1 MLWTETIL
9 FCLVALGLS
18 LLMNRVMISLAPKL
32 GLVDTP
38 GERRIH
44 KTVIPRAGGL
54 AIWVAFMVT
63 VSVALVA
70 TGGGLP
76 GGQLNWQWF
85 GAFAAGSAVL
95 VAAGLIDDR
104 VGLRPLVKLG
114 AHVLAPVVMFA
125 LNPVRVGLFPDDWS
139 MVWDLMVFVG
149 WSVVLINAFNLIDGL
164 DGLCGGLATVACS
177 ALAVLA
183 VMNERPGTAMLLGIM
198 AMCLAGFL
206 RYNMNPARIFLGD
219 AGSMLLGFFLATAA
233 TGGLGRKTVL
243 GVVLLPIAIAGVPMM
258 DVLLALWRRWMKRV
272 AGSLRGKDAQKGLFD
287 ADREHLHHRLLDEHG
302 SQKKVAATLQIVAA
316 LVATLCLLPL
326 LFGDQMLRFSL
337 VGALILGLA
346 IMRHFARVELEHTGE
361 VLHLAIKLPTA
372 KRRLAILLVV
382 YDFLALLGAGFGAI
396 VAETNI
402 FVRDDGWDARSV
414 AYFLVVFVVSAMLGL
429 FGAKVHKRLWVR
441 ATVRDFLSIT
451 FWMVV
456 AGTVTFCIISLG
468 KASIEWSVMRATLLA
483 GLGGCALVCLPRL
496 ALDTVREIALV
507 HRVGGRSADNGGRV
521 VESEPVVILGAG
533 DLGTLFLEHLK
544 ASSRDSYQGLT
555 ILGFID
561 KNEVL
566 HGRLLR
572 SFRVLGGMGLLREM
586 AAGGLIKGI
595 VVAINGPEPELME
608 ELEGLAREH
617 SLKIYRWRVSME
629 RETQDAF
636 GELSRAGKT
645 QDTRGEDRRS

>member
-1 MLWTETIL
+1 MIWTETII
-9 FCLVALGLS
+9 FCFLALGLS
-18 LLMNRVMISLAPKL
+18 LVLNRVMISLAPQL

-54 AIWVAFMVT
+54 AIWVAFMVS

-76 GGQLNWQWF
+76 GGQLNWRWF

-95 VAAGLIDDR
+95 VAAGLVDDR

-114 AHVLAPVVMFA
+114 AHVLAPVTMFA
-125 LNPVRVGLFPDDWS
+125 LYPVRVGLFPDHWS
-139 MVWDLMVFVG
+139 IVLDLLVFVT
-149 WSVVLINAFNLIDGL
+149 WSVILINAFNLIDGL

-177 ALAVLA
+177 ALAALA
-183 VMNERPGTAMLLGIM
+183 VMNGRYGTAILLGIM

-206 RYNMNPARIFLGD
+206 WFNMNPARIFLGD

-258 DVLLALWRRWMKRV
+258 DVLLALWRRWMKKLV
-272 AGSLRGKDAQKGLFD
+272 GTLRGDDTKRGLFD
-287 ADREHLHHRLLDEHG
+287 ADREHLHHRMLDEHG
-302 SQKKVAATLQIVAA
+302 SQKRVAVSLQILAA

-346 IMRHFARVELEHTGE
+346 IIRHFARVELEHTGE
-361 VLHLAIKLPTA
+361 VLHLAIKMPTA
-372 KRRLAILLVV
+372 KRRLAVLLVV
-382 YDFLALLGAGFGAI
+382 YDLVMLLAAGFAAI

-402 FVRDDGWDARSV
+402 FVRSEGWGQQSL
-414 AYFLVVFVVSAMLGL
+414 AYFLVVFVVSSMLGL
-429 FGAKVHKRLWVR
+429 FAAKIHQRLWVR
-441 ATVRDFLSIT
+441 ATVRDFLSVV
-451 FWMVV
+451 FWLGV
-456 AGTVTFCIISLG
+456 AGVITFCIISIG
-468 KASIEWSVMRATLLA
+468 NSSIEWSVMRATLLA
-483 GLGGCALVCLPRL
+483 CMGGCAFVCLPRL
-496 ALDTVREIALV
+496 ILDAVREIALA
-507 HRVGGRSADNGGRV
+507 HRVGAKGSASQV
-521 VESEPVVILGAG
+521 IEAESLPVVVIGAG

-544 ASSRDSYQGLT
+544 ASSRDSYRGMR

-561 KNEVL
+561 RNEAL

-572 SFRVLGGMGLLREM
+572 SFRVLGGIDLLHKL
-586 AAGGLIKGI
+586 AKAGEVKGV
-595 VVAINGPEPELME
+595 VVAIQNPTPEFSLELSN
-608 ELEGLAREH
+608 LARAH
-617 SLKIYRWRVSME
+617 HLKVHWWKVALE
-629 RETQDAF
+629 
-636 GELSRAGKT
+636 
-645 QDTRGEDRRS
+645 RGE

>member
-1 MLWTETIL
+1 MIWIETIV

-18 LLMNRVMISLAPKL
+18 LVFNRVMISLAPKL

-63 VSVALVA
+63 VSLALVT

-76 GGQLNWQWF
+76 GGQLNWRWF

-95 VAAGLIDDR
+95 VAAGLLDDR
-104 VGLRPLVKLG
+104 VGLRPMVKLG

-125 LNPVRVGLFPDDWS
+125 LYPVRVGLFPDDWS
-139 MVWDLMVFVG
+139 MAWDLMVFVG

-164 DGLCGGLATVACS
+164 DGLCGGLGTVACS
-177 ALAVLA
+177 ALAALA
-183 VMNERPGTAMLLGIM
+183 VMNERFGTAILLAIM

-206 RYNMNPARIFLGD
+206 WFNMNPARIFLGD

-258 DVLLALWRRWMKRV
+258 DVLLALWRRWMKRL
-272 AGSLRGKDAQKGLFD
+272 AGSLRGEESQKGLFD

-316 LVATLCLLPL
+316 VVAALCLLPL

-346 IMRHFARVELEHTGE
+346 ILRHFARVELEHTGE
-361 VLHLAIKLPTA
+361 VLHLAIKLPTS

-382 YDFLALLGAGFGAI
+382 YDFLALLGAGFGAV

-414 AYFLVVFVVSAMLGL
+414 AYFLVVFVVSAMLAL

-451 FWMVV
+451 FWMTV
-456 AGTVTFCIISLG
+456 AGAVTFCIISLG
-468 KASIEWSVMRATLLA
+468 KASIEWSVLRATLLA
-483 GLGGCALVCLPRL
+483 GLAGSAFVCLPRL

-507 HRVGGRSADNGGRV
+507 HRVGGRGAEKNGTAV
-521 VESEPVVILGAG
+521 ASEPVVVIGAG

-544 ASSRDSYQGLT
+544 ATSRDSYQGLT

-561 KNEVL
+561 KNEAL

-586 AAGGLIKGI
+586 AEQGLVKGM
-595 VVAINGPEPELME
+595 VLAINDPGAELTE
-608 ELEGLAREH
+608 ELEALARQYT
-617 SLKIYRWRVSME
+617 LKVYRWRVSME
-629 RETQDAF
+629 AQTQD
-636 GELSRAGKT
+636 GKT
-645 QDTRGEDRRS
+645 HDTRGEDRRS